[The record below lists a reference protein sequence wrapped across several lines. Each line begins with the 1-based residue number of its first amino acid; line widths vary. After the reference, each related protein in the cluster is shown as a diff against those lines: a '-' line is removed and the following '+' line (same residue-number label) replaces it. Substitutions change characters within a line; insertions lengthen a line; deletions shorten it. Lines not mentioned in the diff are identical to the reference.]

1 MGPGVATP
9 LKMGVVTVNDKQ
21 VNRKRSSHLIGLS
34 LHHSAANVAQVSSIA
49 TTKIKKPARGHT
61 FNEDTG
67 NSVVLVTNVLFESS
81 I

>member
-34 LHHSAANVAQVSSIA
+34 LHHSAANVA
-49 TTKIKKPARGHT
+49 
-61 FNEDTG
+61 
-67 NSVVLVTNVLFESS
+67 
-81 I
+81 